1 MNFASNPVLSKTPK
15 FVDLRLSAVNIA
27 DKLNSVFSPVTRAEG
42 LKDHSY
48 WLASR
53 HRIAEVTADRVRES
67 KAYRNYIKNSE
78 FETRNVFGGKYSI
91 DSTRFD
97 STIFDSTR

>member
-1 MNFASNPVLSKTPK
+1 MNFASNPVLSETPK
-15 FVDLRLSAVNIA
+15 FMDLRLSAVNIA

-53 HRIAEVTADRVRES
+53 HRIAEVTEGRVS
-67 KAYRNYIKNSE
+67 KAQAYSDYIKNSE
-78 FETRNVFGGKYSI
+78 FETRNVFERENI
-91 DSTRFD
+91 QLTRQD
-97 STIFDSTR
+97 LTRQDLTR